1 MILIFGGAYQGK
13 LDYAKEH
20 FEIEEVRDCRQ
31 AVGTE
36 TSRQASDA
44 DGSAGTDP
52 EAVADRQTDRQA
64 EETVAQAAGAGTGGQ
79 PASEQPQGWL
89 CHEPDLSA
97 DAICGIEA
105 FARECAEKGIE
116 AADWFRERRELWQ
129 DKVLIMRDVSQGIV
143 PMDPLTRK
151 YREMNG
157 RLMLYLAGEAE
168 QVIRVFCGIGKR
180 IK

>member
-31 AVGTE
+31 A
-36 TSRQASDA
+36 
-44 DGSAGTDP
+44 AGT
-52 EAVADRQTDRQA
+52 
-64 EETVAQAAGAGTGGQ
+64 GTGGQ
-79 PASEQPQGWL
+79 PASEQPQGRL

-105 FARECAEKGIE
+105 FARECAEKDIE